1 MKAELLK
8 EPELE
13 FGGSFQHIDIRFGIM
28 NYGPFDLNSPLAPK
42 QIKIGIVGTEKT
54 VERFLSW
61 LELCEGGLDAKTGNK
76 PNLFPQF
83 PGLGREVGLRTSI
96 ITSKELT
103 RTVHRK
109 SILEATKLDHNNAVR
124 KAVELFLEQLQY
136 VSKSKNIGPDVLVC
150 LPPIELFRY
159 FDKPVEEDEEE
170 DDSHPDTDSEGYRLD
185 FHDMLKSK
193 SLNLPMP
200 VQFVRP
206 STYDPSATETRKKGT
221 LRQLQDP
228 ATRAWNF
235 FTALYYKAG
244 GTPWR
249 LVRDPAEYT
258 TCFVGI
264 SFYRSLDLSSTS
276 TSVAQVFNERGQGV
290 ILRGGP
296 AEYLKDDKQPHLS
309 GEAAYTLLKNALEAY
324 RSEHET
330 LPARVVV
337 HKSSI
342 FTEAE
347 QEGFLKAIDE
357 KQISR
362 RDFLTLSR
370 SFIRF
375 FRVGAYP
382 PLRGTFISLDDDR
395 SLLYTKGS
403 VEFFKVYPG
412 LYVPKTLLLYA
423 QGTDQTAKQL
433 ASEILAL
440 TKLNWNNTQFDS
452 FFPITLTAAR
462 QVTDIL
468 RHLEGE
474 PPELTKYAY
483 YM

>member
-1 MKAELLK
+1 
-8 EPELE
+8 
-13 FGGSFQHIDIRFGIM
+13 M
-28 NYGPFDLNSPLAPK
+28 NYGPFDLNSDLAPK
-42 QIKIGIVGTEKT
+42 QIKVGIVGTEKT

-61 LELCEGGLDAKTGNK
+61 LEQCRGGLNAKTGNK
-76 PNLFPQF
+76 PNLFPRF
-83 PGLGREVGLRTSI
+83 PGLGQDVGLRTTI
-96 ITSKELT
+96 ITGKELI
-103 RTVHRK
+103 RTVHRN
-109 SILEATKLDHNNAVR
+109 SILQLLKLKHNESVR
-124 KAVELFLEQLQY
+124 KAAELFFEELQY
-136 VSKSKNIGPDVLVC
+136 VSKSKNVTPSVLVC
-150 LPPIELFRY
+150 IPPIELFRY
-159 FDKPVEEDEEE
+159 FDKPEEEDEEE
-170 DDSHPDTDSEGYRLD
+170 EEDTDSDTESVSYRLD
-185 FHDMLKSK
+185 FHDLIKSK
-193 SLNLPMP
+193 SLSLPMP
-200 VQFVRP
+200 IQFVRP
-206 STYDPSATETRKKGT
+206 STYDPGAGETRKKGT
-221 LRQLQDP
+221 LRQVQDP

-249 LVRDPAEYT
+249 LLRDPAEYT
-258 TCFVGI
+258 SCFVGI
-264 SFYRSLDLSSTS
+264 SFYRSLDQSSTS

-296 AEYLKDDKQPHLS
+296 AEYFKDDRQLHLS
-309 GEAAYTLLKNALEAY
+309 GEAAYTLLKDALEAY
-324 RSEHET
+324 RDEHET

-337 HKSSI
+337 HKSSV

-347 QEGFLKAIDE
+347 QDGLLKAIEE

-362 RDFLTLSR
+362 RDFVALSR
-370 SFIRF
+370 SFMRF

-403 VEFFKVYPG
+403 VEFYKLYPG
-412 LYVPKTLLLYA
+412 LYVPKTLLMYT

-433 ASEILAL
+433 ANEILAL

-468 RHLEGE
+468 RHLSSE
-474 PPELTKYAY
+474 PPDLTRYAY